1 MFGDNDSSLAGCG
14 ERHDA
19 RERAGSYAEQEAKL
33 TYPFKH
39 PQGTIMSKPLAIGKR
54 VYQGTNVDK

>member
-1 MFGDNDSSLAGCG
+1 MLGDNDSSLAVCG

-33 TYPFKH
+33 TCPFRH
-39 PQGTIMSKPLAIGKR
+39 PQGTIISKPVAIAKR
-54 VYQGTNVDK
+54 VYQGTNIDK